1 LVIISLT
8 VDLKIDANLDA
19 QYRTAVA
26 GECESLFYA
35 LFSTMISNDPFP
47 VLIRPI
53 HHNDVPS

>member
-1 LVIISLT
+1 VPLVIISLT

-35 LFSTMISNDPFP
+35 LFSNYDKQ
-47 VLIRPI
+47 
-53 HHNDVPS
+53 